1 MIRMD
6 EKFNWGR
13 VLFGGV
19 MAGIAMNIISGLV
32 NMPILNVTY
41 EDLLAQG
48 VYEKVPRYPFIVFHM
63 IGLFL
68 LGIVL
73 AWLYA
78 VARHRLG
85 RGPKSALVV
94 GIVVGFVAAV
104 PSSLN
109 QASWDPAP
117 YLGILWSWW
126 LIGAYVKVIVGT
138 FIAAAIYTE
147 EEEEEEAA
155 AAET

>member
-13 VLFGGV
+13 VIVGGAL
-19 MAGIAMNIISGLV
+19 AGVAMNIISGII
-32 NMPILNVTY
+32 NMPILNETY
-41 EDLLAQG
+41 EDLVAQG
-48 VYEKVPRYPFIVFHM
+48 VYEKVPRSPFIVLHVL
-63 IGLFL
+63 GLFV
-68 LGIVL
+68 LGVVL

-85 RGPKSALVV
+85 PGARSALVV
-94 GIVVGFVAAV
+94 GAVVGFVASV
-104 PSSLN
+104 PSGLS

-117 YLGILWSWW
+117 YFGPLWWWW
-126 LIGAYVKVIVGT
+126 LLGGFIKVIVGT

-147 EEEEEEAA
+147 DEEEGE
-155 AAET
+155 